1 MELRSKVYGA
11 AKAMHRMRLEAA
23 AMAEAP
29 ILRNTWLFAIANR
42 AEKSTPQ
49 EDDYRIF
56 RLPREDD
63 APADNGIAPAT
74 AAALLSLANEG
85 LCPAYMLS
93 AWQEVQRVANQAPV
107 KCPEVR
113 ALVSDCGKV
122 TVIAPT
128 FTHGNIRGGLV
139 GTGEPVSGTY
149 TLRDV
154 DRKFLTYRVTIPGR
168 RSAGWV
174 EASLLLLAAP

>member
-1 MELRSKVYGA
+1 
-11 AKAMHRMRLEAA
+11 MHRMRLEAA

-29 ILRNTWLFAIANR
+29 ILRNTWLLAMANR
-42 AEKSTPQ
+42 SEKSTPQ

-56 RLPREDD
+56 RLPKDDD
-63 APADNGIAPAT
+63 APVDNGITPAT
-74 AAALLSLANEG
+74 ASALLSLANEG

-93 AWQEVQRVANQAPV
+93 AWQEVQRVANQSAV
-107 KCPEVR
+107 KCPDVR

-128 FTHGNIRGGLV
+128 FANGNIRGGLV
-139 GTGEPVSGTY
+139 GTGEPVSGTI

>member
-1 MELRSKVYGA
+1 LRVKVYSA

-23 AMAEAP
+23 VMAEAP
-29 ILRNTWLFAIANR
+29 ILRNTWLFAMANR
-42 AEKSTPQ
+42 SEKSTPQ

-56 RLPREDD
+56 RLPRDDD
-63 APADNGIAPAT
+63 APVDNGITPAT
-74 AAALLSLANEG
+74 AAALLDLANAG

-93 AWQEVQRVANQAPV
+93 AWQEVQRVANQSPV
-107 KCPEVR
+107 KCP
-113 ALVSDCGKV
+113 
-122 TVIAPT
+122 
-128 FTHGNIRGGLV
+128 GNIRGGLV
-139 GTGEPVSGTY
+139 GTGEPVSGTI

-154 DRKFLTYRVTIPGR
+154 DRKFLSYRVTIPGR